1 MGLLNAMMV
10 LKHTQSFGM
19 PVAVGS
25 LINKSKPC
33 KVIPRWVLGLSGVG
47 ARTTAGTELTRS

>member
-1 MGLLNAMMV
+1 MMV
-10 LKHTQSFGM
+10 LKHTQSVGM

-33 KVIPRWVLGLSGVG
+33 KVIPRWVLGSSG
-47 ARTTAGTELTRS
+47 ARTAAGTELTRS